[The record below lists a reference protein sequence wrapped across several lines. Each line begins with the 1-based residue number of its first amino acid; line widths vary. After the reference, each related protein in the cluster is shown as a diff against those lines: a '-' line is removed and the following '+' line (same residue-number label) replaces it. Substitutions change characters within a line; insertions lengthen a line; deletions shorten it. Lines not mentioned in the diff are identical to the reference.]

1 MSERSF
7 PKRNCPVCDSPE
19 SRLLFA
25 HRFAALSDALPLDH
39 YELVVCGECGCAYA
53 DDVPPQSRFDR
64 YYRELSKYEYQHRG
78 GVASSFD
85 ADRFRADV
93 DLMAPY
99 IPSSS
104 SRILEIGCATGGL
117 LAELRSRGF
126 LNVRGMDPSAGCVR
140 APKELYGLDVF
151 EGTLSELPSHRQ
163 EYDVV
168 ILIGVVEHLRD
179 PGPALESVRKLLS
192 TQGRLFVGV
201 PDASRLND
209 VRNAPFQLFSVEHI
223 NYFSPRSLQNL
234 LATRH
239 FKLLCTSQVIVNT
252 SATTTDP
259 LLSEIFE
266 LTGGPLP
273 VIRDE
278 ETEPSLRRYIEK
290 ARAIELRTHDII
302 SELADSRRPVIVW
315 GTGAHTLRLLANSR
329 LGEANVR
336 FYVDSNPHYQGK
348 ELHGAPVRAPAD
360 LVGRSEAILIS
371 SWVYQDEIE
380 HNLRDNMGLPNERIL
395 LYES

>member
-1 MSERSF
+1 
-7 PKRNCPVCDSPE
+7 
-19 SRLLFA
+19 LLFA
-25 HRFAALSDALPLDH
+25 HRFAVLSDAMPLDH
-39 YELVVCGECGCAYA
+39 YDLVVCSRCGCAYA
-53 DDVPPQSRFDR
+53 DDIPPQSRFDR

-78 GVASSFD
+78 GMASSFD

-117 LAELRSRGF
+117 LAELHGRGF
-126 LNVRGMDPSAGCVR
+126 SNLRGMDPSAGCVR
-140 APKELYGLDVF
+140 AAQELYRLDVF
-151 EGTLSELPSHRQ
+151 EGTLSDLPGRGE
-163 EYDVV
+163 EYDFV

-179 PGPALESVRKLLS
+179 PGPALASVRNLLS
-192 TQGRLFVGV
+192 PRGRLFVGV
-201 PDASRLND
+201 PDASRLSE

-234 LATRH
+234 LAVQH
-239 FKLLCTSQVIVNT
+239 FALLRTSQVIVNT

-266 LTGGPLP
+266 LTDGPLP
-273 VIRDE
+273 VNRDE
-278 ETEPSLRRYIEK
+278 QMESALCRYIDK
-290 ARAIELRTHDII
+290 ARAIELRTHGII
-302 SELADSRRPVIVW
+302 AELADSRQPIIVW
-315 GTGAHTLRLLANSR
+315 GTGAHTLRLLASSR
-329 LGEANVR
+329 LSEANVR

-348 ELHGAPVRAPAD
+348 ELRGTPVRAPAD
-360 LVGRSEAILIS
+360 IDGHSEAILIS

-380 HNLRDNMGLPNERIL
+380 RNLRDDMRLPNERIL